1 MQNRLTDVLMPA
13 ALLLS
18 MVPSAMAD
26 STEARCDIY
35 PAGAERTSASIACTF
50 AQYQGN
56 VYIDRS
62 DGVSHQLRPSGEAVG
77 NFVDQSGN
85 AVYRQAGLG
94 SAALIFRMPAESVFV
109 YWDASSLQ
117 QAAAA
122 DGKPSVPVVAQVL
135 GTEIHSADAEELK
148 YLILSGPLDRHAAE
162 HGIEVSQAEINEYL
176 QAMQRVAEQ
185 DRRRRAERREQL
197 VRQLASASPGDA
209 GRDALES
216 KLQALDQLEANLG
229 EVDSSSSE
237 ERAARE
243 QVAAAFIRQCKI
255 NRALY
260 RQYGGRIVFQQGGP
274 EPLDAYRAFLEAQQK
289 QGDFR
294 TLDKSFETEF
304 WRYYLGDNIHSFYP
318 AGGQQ
323 EAQAFAT
330 PWWLP
335 ESPPQAR

>member
-94 SAALIFRMPAESVFV
+94 SAGLIFRMPAESVFV

-135 GTEIHSADAEELK
+135 GTEIHSADAEEMK
-148 YLILSGPLDRHAAE
+148 YLILRGLLDRYAAE
-162 HGIEVSQAEINEYL
+162 QGIEVSQAEINEYL

-197 VRQLASASPGDA
+197 VRQLASASRHLGHLGTVYAKGISRLPLRILSPTSTRPSRA
-209 GRDALES
+209 RRGRS
-216 KLQALDQLEANLG
+216 T
-229 EVDSSSSE
+229 S
-237 ERAARE
+237 
-243 QVAAAFIRQCKI
+243 VAALPRRPC
-255 NRALY
+255 RVPSSRRRDRSGL
-260 RQYGGRIVFQQGGP
+260 RCW
-274 EPLDAYRAFLEAQQK
+274 
-289 QGDFR
+289 R
-294 TLDKSFETEF
+294 T
-304 WRYYLGDNIHSFYP
+304 
-318 AGGQQ
+318 
-323 EAQAFAT
+323 
-330 PWWLP
+330 
-335 ESPPQAR
+335 PPTR